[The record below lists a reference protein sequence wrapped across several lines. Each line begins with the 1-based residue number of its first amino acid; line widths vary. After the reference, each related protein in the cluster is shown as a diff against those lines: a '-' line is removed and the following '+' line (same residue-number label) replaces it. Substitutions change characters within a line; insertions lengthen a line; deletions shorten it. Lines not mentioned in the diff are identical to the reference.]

1 MAAPSHA
8 DESETEFGVPLFFR
22 EWREGEWRAAGRET
36 GDGEGSGRE
45 ALWAVEEGRAVGG
58 ESRERNR
65 NRAVKGE
72 RCRRKEEREEES
84 HRRVKGRSE
93 THEAGVYWW

>member
-1 MAAPSHA
+1 M
-8 DESETEFGVPLFFR
+8 ESCGKRDWGRRGQR
-22 EWREGEWRAAGRET
+22 E
-36 GDGEGSGRE
+36 RE
-45 ALWAVEEGRAVGG
+45 ALWVVEEGKAVGG

-72 RCRRKEEREEES
+72 RCRRREEREEES